1 MAPRSPR
8 LSVLLACL
16 AVAACSPKASTDS
29 AGDDAAGGDDEG
41 GTSGNGATS
50 TFTTTPADG
59 GDDTPMDDG
68 DDGPMGDDDDD
79 DGPTDGGDDGPGSF
93 VMMPDGGGANEC
105 DPKAQDCDEGEKCT
119 AWANDGGT
127 FWNANRCVEVSG
139 TGVAGDSCMVEG
151 NGVSGLDDCD
161 VGFICLNTNE
171 ENIGTCTGFCT
182 GVDEDCGSGEVC
194 AIYNDG
200 VLPICLQ
207 GCDPLLQDCGTGQ
220 SCIDTPNQAF
230 ICFTDASGEAGAEGD
245 PCPPEHG
252 ENSCDPGMWCGAG
265 SFGCDDVN
273 CCTPFCDTTG
283 DACVSPNEC
292 VSFFGTPD
300 AAPPGFETVGVCV
313 LP

>member
-1 MAPRSPR
+1 M
-8 LSVLLACL
+8 ACL
-16 AVAACSPKASTDS
+16 ALACSPKASTD
-29 AGDDAAGGDDEG
+29 AEGDDAAAGDDEG
-41 GTSGNGATS
+41 GSTGNGATS
-50 TFTTTPADG
+50 TFTTMPADG
-59 GDDTPMDDG
+59 PMDDGPMDEG
-68 DDGPMGDDDDD
+68 DDGPMDEGDDGMMD
-79 DGPTDGGDDGPGSF
+79 DGAEDDGPGSF

-105 DPKAQDCDEGEKCT
+105 DPKVQDCDKGEKCT

-127 FWNANRCVEVSG
+127 FWNANRCIEVSG
-139 TGVAGDSCMVEG
+139 TGVAGDTCMVEG
-151 NGVSGLDDCD
+151 SGVSGLDDCD
-161 VGFICLNTNE
+161 VGFICMNTNE
-171 ENIGTCTGFCT
+171 ENIGSCIAFCA
-182 GVDEDCGSGEVC
+182 GEDEDCGNGEVC

-207 GCDPLLQDCGTGQ
+207 GCDPLLQNCAPGQ
-220 SCIDTPNQAF
+220 SCIDTPNQTF
-230 ICFTDASGEAGAEGD
+230 ICFNDASGEAGAEGD

-273 CCTPFCDTTG
+273 CCTPFCDTSL
-283 DACVSPNEC
+283 DDCISPNEC